1 MKNYLNLT
9 SHFKVQFNIESM
21 DTYMLLLLS
30 VLKHQEKV
38 QDDGSANG
46 RNGVEQDDG
55 RDKVALR

>member
-1 MKNYLNLT
+1 
-9 SHFKVQFNIESM
+9 M
-21 DTYMLLLLS
+21 DTYILLLLS